1 MAVDAAGVAEQEVAS
16 DRATVDSD
24 GERASTAHLAI
35 DRRAA
40 VPVLAVVASQPL
52 MLTFPANSP
61 SDAFFIDCSVDCG
74 DCGCTP
80 RIFQARGACGNG
92 GSCSCNYAN

>member
-1 MAVDAAGVAEQEVAS
+1 
-16 DRATVDSD
+16 
-24 GERASTAHLAI
+24 
-35 DRRAA
+35 
-40 VPVLAVVASQPL
+40 